1 MTLGE
6 IVREYRESQS
16 MSQRRFAEL
25 SGLSNSYISML
36 EQNVNS
42 KNGMAIKPSL
52 EAIKKVADAM
62 CVPLDD
68 ILRRMDDVEIDISE
82 KPTAS
87 KGDELDSRIMYLVHQ
102 LPEDLKLSLLDLLQ
116 AAVAGARAK

>member
-52 EAIKKVADAM
+52 EAIKKVADTM

-68 ILRRMDDVEIDISE
+68 VLRKMDDAEIDISE
-82 KPTAS
+82 KPIAS
-87 KGDELDSRIMYLVHQ
+87 NGDELDSRIMFLVHQ
-102 LPEDLKLSLLDLLQ
+102 LPEDLKLSLLDILQ

>member
-6 IVREYRESQS
+6 IVKEYRDTQK
-16 MSQRRFAEL
+16 MSQRKFAEL

-36 EQNVNS
+36 EQNINS

-52 EAIKKVADAM
+52 EAIKKVADTM
-62 CVPLDD
+62 HVSIDEVLRKMDD
-68 ILRRMDDVEIDISE
+68 IEIDISE
-82 KPTAS
+82 KPTTS
-87 KGDELDSRIMYLVHQ
+87 KDGELNARIMNLVNQ

-116 AAVAGARAK
+116 AAVVGARTK